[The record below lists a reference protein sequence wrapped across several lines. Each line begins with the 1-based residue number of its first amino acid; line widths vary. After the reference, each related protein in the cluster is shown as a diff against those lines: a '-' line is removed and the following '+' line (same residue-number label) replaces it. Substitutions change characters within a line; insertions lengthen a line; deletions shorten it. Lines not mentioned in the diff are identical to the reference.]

1 MHELIKAVMQ
11 QEEQKT
17 TKEGP
22 VNSAL
27 MQQQQNQQEQQAV
40 KGSDIQQ
47 PSKRKRKL
55 QFNGGNE
62 NKKSPVKSSKSKQR
76 AGGEKTKGEKRK
88 IPNPEKEN
96 APMNKEG
103 SNGKKAKSSKKEKE
117 LAKKQAAEDSATS
130 FFKGPGSS
138 LLSLT
143 NQNASPNNSF
153 TTLAP
158 GVQGEAPFN
167 SLSSFASPI
176 PSASGNKYPQ
186 FIPLETPPSKY
197 DHQPMLDLL
206 NSPLDSDDI
215 CFVSCQKSPED
226 TSPSSV
232 GSLFKSSMGVL
243 DHQQANGTITCDD
256 GFSIKEDGASFSPAD
271 VTVQMVSQT
280 QHAQCSNCSIL
291 SRRLK
296 ELETKL
302 EMLSK

>member
-1 MHELIKAVMQ
+1 MNELIKAIMQ
-11 QEEQKT
+11 HEEQNT
-17 TKEGP
+17 TEEGP

-27 MQQQQNQQEQQAV
+27 KQQQHQQEQQV
-40 KGSDIQQ
+40 GKGSDIQQ
-47 PSKRKRKL
+47 PSSRKRKL

-62 NKKSPVKSSKSKQR
+62 DKKSPVKSSTKKR
-76 AGGEKTKGEKRK
+76 AGREKTKGKKRT

-96 APMNKEG
+96 APMNTVG
-103 SNGKKAKSSKKEKE
+103 SNGKKAKGSKKEKE
-117 LAKKQAAEDSATS
+117 LAKKKAAEDTAIS
-130 FFKGPGSS
+130 FFNGPGSS

-143 NQNASPNNSF
+143 NQNGSPNSSF

-158 GVQGEAPFN
+158 GVQGEAPPN

-176 PSASGNKYPQ
+176 PSAFGNKYPQ

-197 DHQPMLDLL
+197 DHQSMLDLL

-215 CFVSCQKSPED
+215 CFVSCQNSPED

-243 DHQQANGTITCDD
+243 DHQQTDSTITCDD
-256 GFSIKEDGASFSPAD
+256 GSSKEDSASFSPAD
-271 VTVQMVSQT
+271 VTVKMVTQT
-280 QHAQCSNCSIL
+280 KNAQCSNCSIL